1 MSDGNKRYLGDVF
14 INAENMER
22 QKQFFKDI
30 IESYQWKFGGSFDAS
45 TLQGFGASDF
55 ATREQ
60 GDKADRALL
69 GPINLGQQSI
79 VSITDPQ
86 YIYTDAVKLDRTI
99 TNILESV
106 DWFDELKGTEND
118 DVTHALEILYR
129 ETLNNLDLKLD
140 KTTYNDFIDNDYTPF
155 KQTLSSAFEIFEDW
169 NGSEK
174 VLLNSDLSN
183 GLRFIL
189 ITQHDYDELPEEKKK
204 FWRNVFIIKDPND
217 IPADYHS
224 PLQFDLT
231 DGYEF
236 AINDGYLQ
244 VKNVSSSSWKN
255 ICTLTELL
263 SGTNFDE
270 IISNFL
276 ITNHDYLIDDTA
288 LFNSL
293 QTISVNLVNSDW
305 EAIPFLSSSL
315 HDDFVER
322 ITINGSSD
330 HVNTSINNDT
340 KFKSVDLDING
351 IINNSVSPINTV
363 VDTLESDMAYEKA
376 VVDNIQDQL
385 SVIVSRISK
394 DEANDVVQDNT
405 LNEIK
410 AALANIQATVGS
422 IEQNLTNLSNGIG
435 NWKSYIIPN
444 LTSGSSQSQVTY
456 NYYNETLGLAYIYIH
471 ISNYY
476 KSIPKNTWRTP
487 CKNKGGT
494 VFPYT
499 VVKARPTYP
508 IILGNTTH
516 TFNTSMYIDRLG
528 RILVKIN
535 DDFTDNTS
543 MYHSG
548 GAFYKFDKIYTD
560 EELTKIHNKLNS
572 KKNSAGLYLIDV
584 DYNGDRTTFE
594 NAYK

>member
-14 INAENMER
+14 IDAENMER

-140 KTTYNDFIDNDYTPF
+140 KTTYNNFIDNDYTPF
-155 KQTLSSAFEIFEDW
+155 KQTLSNAFEIFEDW
-169 NGSEK
+169 DGSQK

-189 ITQHDYDELPEEKKK
+189 ITQHDYNELPEEKKK
-204 FWRNVFIIKDPND
+204 FWRNVFIIKDPDD

-244 VKNVSSSSWKN
+244 VKNVYSSSWKN
-255 ICTLTELL
+255 ICSLTELL

-276 ITNHDYLIDDTA
+276 ILHDDYLLDDTS
-288 LFNSL
+288 LLNSL
-293 QTISVNLVNSDW
+293 QTISTNLVNSNW
-305 EAIPFLSSSL
+305 ESIPFLSSSL
-315 HDDFVER
+315 HDDFIES

-330 HVNTSINNDT
+330 HVITSINNNT
-340 KFKSVDLDING
+340 KFKLADLDING
-351 IINNSVSPINTV
+351 ILDNSLSPINTSIN
-363 VDTLESDMAYEKA
+363 TLDEKIA
-376 VVDNIQDQL
+376 QEKTRINNASEQIGNILNRISQIDSDNI
-385 SVIVSRISK
+385 SRDSSL
-394 DEANDVVQDNT
+394 DEIRTN
-405 LNEIK
+405 LN
-410 AALANIQATVGS
+410 NINNNITS
-422 IEQNLTNLSNGIG
+422 IEDSLENLSNGIG
-435 NWKSYIIPN
+435 DWKSYIIPN
-444 LTSGSSQSQVTY
+444 LTDSDSHKTY
-456 NYYNETLGLAYIYIH
+456 NYYNETLGLAYIYINL
-471 ISNYY
+471 SNYY

-499 VVKARPTYP
+499 VVKARPAAPLIFQNVSHVFITSTYVDVFGR
-508 IILGNTTH
+508 IRVQINQDFTNNTTLH
-516 TFNTSMYIDRLG
+516 HG
-528 RILVKIN
+528 
-535 DDFTDNTS
+535 
-543 MYHSG
+543 G
-548 GAFYKFDKIYTD
+548 GALYRFDKIYTD
-560 EELTKIHNKLNS
+560 DELTKIHNKLNS
-572 KKNSAGLYLIDV
+572 KKNSAGLYLIDG
-584 DYNGDRTTFE
+584 DYTRSAFE